1 MQKTTRKPK
10 SKRSSSGSKRSSSGS
25 KKSSK
30 TKKLKKSS
38 KMQRDFSEI
47 EMMKQKIAFL
57 SHVLQQEDFLN
68 PDILRKI
75 NSELNNTKKKYNK
88 AAKLIQ
94 KKYKQYQEKKYD
106 KEMEESGYFKLPC
119 GIWSNGA
126 QCMCDECMD
135 F

>member
-1 MQKTTRKPK
+1 MQKTPRK
-10 SKRSSSGSKRSSSGS
+10 SGSKRSSSSS
-25 KKSSK
+25 KRSSSSSKRSSK
-30 TKKLKKSS
+30 TKKSS
-38 KMQRDFSEI
+38 KMHRDFSDI

-57 SHVLQQEDFLN
+57 NNVLQEEEFLN

-75 NSELNNTKKKYNK
+75 NSELTNTRKKYNK

-94 KKYKQYQEKKYD
+94 TKYKKYQDKKYE

-126 QCMCDECMD
+126 QCMCDECMG